1 MASFARDDVS
11 IHYEEIGSGFPLL
24 LLAPGG
30 LDSTIDFWPRA
41 ALNPIE
47 AYADDFHLVAMD
59 QRNAGSSTGPFEPD
73 DPWGS
78 FVGDQLALMEHLGFD
93 RFLVMGC
100 CIGCS
105 YALKISELVPERLIA
120 AVLEQ
125 PIGITDENKET
136 WLTNR
141 RAWVS
146 RLVSGRPDLDE
157 ETGEAFGAAMWTG
170 GEFVVSVSREF
181 VQSCP
186 TPLMVLPGVDMM
198 HPYEIGLEVGTL
210 APDAVTVDPWKE
222 PAEVLSNATDE
233 VRQFLYDHSER
244 AS

>member
-1 MASFARDDVS
+1 MSSFDRNGVS
-11 IHYEEIGSGFPLL
+11 IHYEEHGSGFPLL

-41 ALNPIE
+41 ALNPLE
-47 AYADDFHLVAMD
+47 AYADDFHLIAMD
-59 QRNAGSSTGPFEPD
+59 QRNAGTSTGPFERA
-73 DPWGS
+73 DPWGA
-78 FVGDQLALMEHLGFD
+78 FVGDQLALMDHLGID
-93 RFLVMGC
+93 RFSVMGC

-105 YALKISELVPERLIA
+105 YALKMSALAPERLVA

-125 PIGITDENKET
+125 PIGVTDENRDT

-146 RLVSGRPDLDE
+146 KLVSNRPDLDE

-170 GEFVVSVSREF
+170 GEFVVSVSRTF
-181 VQSCP
+181 VESCP

-198 HPYEIGLEVGTL
+198 HPYDIGLEVGAI
-210 APDAVTVDPWKE
+210 APDAVTIDPWKDP
-222 PAEVLSNATDE
+222 PAALTTATNE
-233 VRQFLYDHSER
+233 VRQFLLDHS
-244 AS
+244 